1 MTFEEKAE
9 VVISQLRA
17 DRDRLQNII
26 KQIRAEIE
34 ELIEELDIDDDYQR
48 GVSLGLENSLEI
60 IDKHKTEIEDK

>member
-9 VVISQLRA
+9 VVISQLRT

-34 ELIEELDIDDDYQR
+34 ELIEELDIDDDYQK